1 MAQRGFRGQP
11 ALGSQRPD
19 NTEQDGPA
27 RFQRASVVITRRPGT
42 PRRQQPTPLIR
53 SSQRRLAWKQPSFG
67 RARQQVFLSIAR
79 SLAASKGARWQGK
92 RPGAGEPPGARWQ
105 HRHAN
110 LAATAVPAHWVV
122 IGSFGKQQSPV

>member
-1 MAQRGFRGQP
+1 MAQCGFRGRP
-11 ALGSQRPD
+11 ALGSQGPD

-42 PRRQQPTPLIR
+42 PRQQQPNPLIR
-53 SSQRRLAWKQPSFG
+53 SSQRRLARKQPSSG
-67 RARQQVFLSIAR
+67 QVRQQVFLSIAR
-79 SLAASKGARWQGK
+79 SLAASEGARWQGE

-105 HRHAN
+105 RQRAN
-110 LAATAVPAHWVV
+110 LAAAAVPAHWVV